1 MRNLGDL
8 RKKIQFAFYLS
19 EMFGIFNFFF
29 GYNCMGYWKSH
40 TTNKDNYIER
50 EILTYRDEN

>member
-1 MRNLGDL
+1 
-8 RKKIQFAFYLS
+8 
-19 EMFGIFNFFF
+19 
-29 GYNCMGYWKSH
+29 MGYWKSH